1 MTTAQ
6 ALDFASVFVF
16 GLTGG
21 LAASRAQ
28 LDLVGFLFL
37 ATITAVGGGTA
48 RDVILD
54 RQPVFWVGEPSNILV
69 AAAAGLICFVWA
81 PRLESRRMTLEWLDA
96 VALAVAV
103 GAGITAA
110 RWEGAGPTVTVI
122 MGVMTGC
129 LGGILRDVV
138 CNEQPMVL
146 RRRELYVTA
155 AAAGA
160 AAGAVALELG
170 LGTALA
176 SAVCGVVAFGLR
188 AGSMRFG
195 WRLPEYRSRPPKR

>member
-1 MTTAQ
+1 MTTAE

-28 LDLVGFLFL
+28 LDPVGFLFL
-37 ATITAVGGGTA
+37 AVLTAVGGGTA

-54 RQPVFWVGEPSNILV
+54 RQPVFWVGEPAVILV
-69 AAAAGLICFVWA
+69 ACAAGLICFVWA
-81 PRLESRRMTLEWLDA
+81 PRLESRRRALDWVDA

-110 RWEGAGPTVTVI
+110 RWEGAGILVTVL

-138 CNEQPMVL
+138 CNEPPMVL
-146 RRRELYVTA
+146 RRGELYVTA

-160 AAGAVALELG
+160 SAGAATLELG
-170 LGTALA
+170 GGVGLA
-176 SAVCGVVAFGLR
+176 SLLCGLVAFGLR
-188 AGSMRFG
+188 AGSLRFG
-195 WRLPEYRSRPPKR
+195 WRLPEYRSRPPRP

>member
-28 LDLVGFLFL
+28 LDPVGFLFL
-37 ATITAVGGGTA
+37 AVLTAVGGGTA

-54 RQPVFWVGEPSNILV
+54 RQPVFWVGAPAYILV
-69 AAAAGLICFVWA
+69 ALAAGLICFAWA
-81 PRLESRRMTLEWLDA
+81 PRLESRRRTLEWIDA
-96 VALAVAV
+96 VALAAAV

-110 RWEGAGPTVTVI
+110 QWEGAGPTVTVI

-129 LGGILRDVV
+129 VGGILRDVV

-146 RRRELYVTA
+146 RRGELYVTA

-160 AAGAVALELG
+160 AAGAAALELG
-170 LGTALA
+170 AGTAAA
-176 SAVCGVVAFGLR
+176 SLVCGLVAFGLR
-188 AGSMRFG
+188 AGSLRFG
-195 WRLPEYRSRPPKR
+195 WRLPEYRSRPPRS

>member
-28 LDLVGFLFL
+28 LDLVGFVFL
-37 ATITAVGGGTA
+37 AVLTSVGGGTA

-54 RQPVFWVGEPSNILV
+54 RQPVFWVGEPVIIGV
-69 AAAAGLICFVWA
+69 AALAGVICFFWA
-81 PRLESRRMTLEWLDA
+81 PRLESRRKALDWLDA

-103 GAGITAA
+103 GAGVVAS
-110 RWEGAGPTVTVI
+110 RWQGAGVTVCVL
-122 MGVMTGC
+122 MGTMTGC

-138 CNEQPMVL
+138 CNEAPMVL
-146 RRRELYVTA
+146 RRGELYVTA
-155 AAAGA
+155 AFAGA
-160 AAGAVALELG
+160 LVGSWALELG
-170 LGTALA
+170 ARSALA
-176 SAVCGVVAFGLR
+176 SLLCGIVAFGLR

-195 WRLPEYRSRPPKR
+195 WRLPEYRSRPPRN